1 MSFKSYVFLV
11 VTCWLAL
18 NAPASPT
25 NSVDVSFLRLDV
37 PRINPVGQRLIYSI
51 ALTNAGPATATRVV
65 LTHPIPAPLTDPAA
79 TISQGIDTITN
90 RLLRW
95 EVGTLPAGGT
105 AEISV
110 EATPVAEGGVEIEVE
125 VTTWEFDRNA
135 PNIGS
140 VSMPL
145 GVADLAVSIQR
156 PPDSQI
162 QAGLTF
168 QFSVIVTN
176 LGPDTSSGVTINSSG
191 NNDFVSDSYVLSQGQ
206 VVEFREGG
214 IPWQVDFGTLPP
226 FGTARM
232 TLNLIPK
239 QSGKLAF
246 VSSVAGTTTQPDDL
260 ATSTNDSAVAEFL
273 V

>member
-37 PRINPVGQRLIYSI
+37 PRINPVGQRLTYSI

-125 VTTWEFDRNA
+125 VTTMDQLDEA
-135 PNIGS
+135 
-140 VSMPL
+140 
-145 GVADLAVSIQR
+145 LA
-156 PPDSQI
+156 
-162 QAGLTF
+162 AEAE
-168 QFSVIVTN
+168 IVLLDNMSPVQVRDAIARIEGRATTR
-176 LGPDTSSGVTINSSG
+176 GRRRRGTSSRSIATRRSAS
-191 NNDFVSDSYVLSQGQ
+191 
-206 VVEFREGG
+206 
-214 IPWQVDFGTLPP
+214 
-226 FGTARM
+226 AR
-232 TLNLIPK
+232 
-239 QSGKLAF
+239 S
-246 VSSVAGTTTQPDDL
+246 
-260 ATSTNDSAVAEFL
+260 AT
-273 V
+273 